1 MKLLSYLLIVGLL
14 SIFLLGSSAV
24 NFGSN
29 HGHENDAKG
38 CIISAIQGT
47 ACPEEGNAF
56 SSAIFHINILK
67 NTIMAVLGQ
76 SSGLNLLS
84 LFSVLSLLFLAVA
97 AFLSLPTT
105 NPNRKLSN
113 FLSLAKYRIP
123 SVHQQRYSAWLS
135 LYEKRDPA
143 LSPQSRS

>member
-1 MKLLSYLLIVGLL
+1 MSYLLIVGLL

-47 ACPEEGNAF
+47 ACPEESNAF

-67 NTIMAVLGQ
+67 NTIMAVLAQ
-76 SSGLNLLS
+76 NLGLNLLS
-84 LFSVLSLLFLAVA
+84 LFSILSLLFLAVA
-97 AFLSLPTT
+97 AFLSLPIT
-105 NPNRKLSN
+105 NPNGKLFN
-113 FLSLAKYRIP
+113 FLSLAKHRIP
-123 SVHQQRYSAWLS
+123 SVHQQRCSAWLS

-143 LSPQSRS
+143 LSSRCRC